1 MLFFSMNEMSWY
13 SNNIKFN
20 DDDENVLDQFRACI
34 ELNDIKG
41 MRELMRSYAVFN
53 QLDTRKLNKLFK
65 IPGYKFT
72 KRNDQLT
79 LYKPITKTML
89 TSHSDENES
98 VNVNEGFNSSDEQDE
113 QDEQDEHEQDEHEQQ
128 QQPNNFVI
136 DALNEIRQ
144 EIEHNKKELQ
154 QQHGS
159 LIHAIEQK
167 LSEITNVLNQHSQTI
182 NNILQIP
189 QVPLQQEKYIDKRLY
204 SYLDTDK
211 PHRFNEQK
219 PMSAY
224 ATQQPKPKP
233 SPTNTAAAFREQLR
247 LKQQQEELAKTTAKK
262 LISQLE

>member
-20 DDDENVLDQFRACI
+20 DDDENVLDQFRVCI

-53 QLDTRKLNKLFK
+53 QLDTRKLNKLVK

-98 VNVNEGFNSSDEQDE
+98 VNVNDSDENESVNANDS
-113 QDEQDEHEQDEHEQQ
+113 DEHEQQ

-136 DALNEIRQ
+136 DALNELRS
-144 EIEHNKKELQ
+144 EIEQNKKELQ

-167 LSEITNVLNQHSQTI
+167 LSEITNVLNHHSQII

-189 QVPLQQEKYIDKRLY
+189 QVPLQQEKYIDKRPY

-224 ATQQPKPKP
+224 ANQQPKPKP